1 MIDRIDCRQIDLELL
16 FDDRRDD
23 AKYDSTRIHV
33 ETCPACQ
40 QRMQSLAASDEWWRD
55 CRAHLGTADDGSAR
69 GSRAPDFDHA
79 CSDASLSAVLSA
91 PSHPELLG
99 RLGRYDVERI
109 LGRGGMGMVF
119 KAFDAE
125 LNRPVAVKVLAPH
138 LAGNGPARQRFG
150 REARAAAAVVHE
162 HVIAIHDV
170 QAAGETPYLVM
181 QYVPGD
187 SLQAHVDR
195 HGPLDVRDVVRVG
208 HQIAAGLAA
217 AHAQGVVHRDIK
229 PGNIL
234 LENGLGRIVIT
245 DFGLAQAAD
254 ECSLTHTG
262 TLAGTPHYMSP
273 EQADAR
279 PLDHRTDLFSLGSV
293 LYFMASGRVPF
304 RGDRAMSVLRSICQE
319 EPKPLR
325 SINPDVPAALETLIA
340 RLHAKSPDERFGSA
354 AEVRDLLAEYLAHLQ
369 QPLTAPLPQA
379 LRGVFPLKRHKWWVV
394 PAAGVSLTATAVVWQ
409 ALNGN
414 DDPTVGERGQAAV
427 SASAAE
433 PIELPAGLWPLE
445 EVDRQLREA
454 RDAIDG
460 LERTW
465 ADAGAAPME
474 SAGAVDVE
482 LSRIEAAVQ
491 GLEATSY

>member
-1 MIDRIDCRQIDLELL
+1 M
-16 FDDRRDD
+16 
-23 AKYDSTRIHV
+23 
-33 ETCPACQ
+33 
-40 QRMQSLAASDEWWRD
+40 
-55 CRAHLGTADDGSAR
+55 
-69 GSRAPDFDHA
+69 
-79 CSDASLSAVLSA
+79 
-91 PSHPELLG
+91 
-99 RLGRYDVERI
+99 

-125 LNRPVAVKVLAPH
+125 LNRPVAVKLLAPH
-138 LAGNGPARQRFG
+138 VAGNGSARQRFG

-170 QAAGETPYLVM
+170 QASGDTPYLVM

-304 RGDRAMSVLRSICQE
+304 RGDRAMSVLRSICE
-319 EPKPLR
+319 DEPPPLR
-325 SINPDVPAALETLIA
+325 SINPEVPAALETLIA
-340 RLHAKSPDERFGSA
+340 RLHAKSPDQRFGSA
-354 AEVRDLLAEYLAHLQ
+354 ADVRDLLADYLVHLQ
-369 QPLTAPLPQA
+369 QPLTAPLPHA
-379 LRGVFPLKRHKWWVV
+379 LRGVFRMQQHRWWLAA
-394 PAAGVSLTATAVVWQ
+394 AAGVLLAATAGVWK
-409 ALNGN
+409 ALDRIDGPSAPGN
-414 DDPTVGERGQAAV
+414 TSPSIG
-427 SASAAE
+427 
-433 PIELPAGLWPLE
+433 LPAGLLPLE
-445 EVDRQLREA
+445 DVDRQLREIGI
-454 RDAIDG
+454 AIGG
-460 LERTW
+460 LEQIRV
-465 ADAGAAPME
+465 DAGATPSGGVSMIDA
-474 SAGAVDVE
+474 E
-482 LSRIEAAVQ
+482 LSGIEAEVQ
-491 GLEATSY
+491 GLEAAGF